1 MKKFAVAALAIS
13 VSLSLIGCGLLDLT
27 ESKSADIS
35 VSVPSTLQKGTRT
48 GVTGE
53 ISAPDE
59 IASVEITVQT
69 SSGTS
74 VSKSQIEVEYQTI
87 SGVKSFKF
95 KDEDRIYIKVAS
107 SAQAGDYKLVVSVT
121 DINNSNTT
129 LSFNFTVGGGST
141 GTQVVEGTFTLGA
154 HDHATVGSSVDL
166 DNGQVM
172 LAAAARAANSGVDIV
187 YTYSSKVSSPVL
199 MTPVYAKNESGI
211 TAFANWVNPNDTK
224 FHKVSADYDDITTK
238 EEIESLFDASKVV
251 SDGRLQVSA
260 GDVVVVKTD
269 EGAYVLVEIVTV
281 SSNASGTA
289 NFKYA
294 K

>member
-13 VSLSLIGCGLLDLT
+13 VSLSLIGCGLLGPLEELT
-27 ESKSADIS
+27 TPKVELEMPTSI
-35 VSVPSTLQKGTRT
+35 QKGAFAQ
-48 GVTGE
+48 
-53 ISAPDE
+53 ISGN
-59 IASVEITVQT
+59 IKASEEITSVVIKVVT

-74 VSKSQIEVEYQTI
+74 VPESQIKIEYPSI
-87 SGVKSFKF
+87 LGVKSFDF
-95 KDEDRIYIKVAS
+95 KGENRIRLNIS
-107 SAQAGDYKLVVSVT
+107 NSAPNGNYKLKVT
-121 DINNSNTT
+121 VTANTT
-129 LSFNFTVGGGST
+129 IDAYFDFSVGGGST
-141 GTQVVEGTFTLGA
+141 GTPVVKGSIELGA
-154 HDHATVGSSVDL
+154 HGHETEGSSVDL

-211 TAFANWVNPNDTK
+211 IAFAEWVNPNNTK
-224 FHKVSADYDDITTK
+224 FHKVNVDYDNITTK
-238 EEIESLFDASKVV
+238 EEIEALFDASKVV
-251 SDGRLQVSA
+251 SDGRLKVSA

-281 SSNASGTA
+281 SSDAKGTA

>member
-59 IASVEITVQT
+59 IAAVEITVQT

-74 VSKSQIEVEYQTI
+74 VSKSQIEVEYPTI

-129 LSFNFTVGGGST
+129 LSFNFTVVAAA
-141 GTQVVEGTFTLGA
+141 QEHRLWKVPLPQA

-172 LAAAARAANSGVDIV
+172 LAAAARATNSVLILFTHILKSAAGSYD
-187 YTYSSKVSSPVL
+187 PVC
-199 MTPVYAKNESGI
+199 
-211 TAFANWVNPNDTK
+211 
-224 FHKVSADYDDITTK
+224 
-238 EEIESLFDASKVV
+238 
-251 SDGRLQVSA
+251 
-260 GDVVVVKTD
+260 
-269 EGAYVLVEIVTV
+269 
-281 SSNASGTA
+281 
-289 NFKYA
+289 
-294 K
+294 

>member
-74 VSKSQIEVEYQTI
+74 VSKSQIEVEYPTI

-95 KDEDRIYIKVAS
+95 KDEVYIKVAS

-154 HDHATVGSSVDL
+154 HDHATAGSSVDL

-211 TAFANWVNPNDTK
+211 TAFAEWVNPNNTK
-224 FHKVSADYDDITTK
+224 FHKVNVVYFDITTK
-238 EEIESLFDASKVV
+238 EEIEALFDASKVV

-281 SSNASGTA
+281 SSDAKGTA

>member
-74 VSKSQIEVEYQTI
+74 VSKSQIEVEYPTI

-95 KDEDRIYIKVAS
+95 KDEDRIYIKVLS
-107 SAQAGDYKLVVSVT
+107 SASDGDYRLVVSVT
-121 DINNSNTT
+121 DIENNTTT
-129 LSFNFTVGGGST
+129 LSFNFAVGGGGT
-141 GTQVVEGTFTLGA
+141 GTQVVEGSFTLGA
-154 HDHATVGSSVDL
+154 HGHPTVGSSVDL

-187 YTYSSKVSSPVL
+187 YTYSEILGDPVL
-199 MTPVYAKNESGI
+199 MSPVYAKDESGI
-211 TAFANWVNPNDTK
+211 TAFANWVNPNNTK
-224 FHKVSADYDDITTK
+224 FHKVNVDYDDITTK
-238 EEIESLFDASKVV
+238 EEIEALFDASKVV

-281 SSNASGTA
+281 SSDAKGTA
-289 NFKYA
+289 NFEYA

>member
-35 VSVPSTLQKGTRT
+35 VSVPSTLQKDTRT

-59 IASVEITVQT
+59 IAAVEITVQT

-74 VSKSQIEVEYQTI
+74 VSKSQIEVEYPTI

-95 KDEDRIYIKVAS
+95 KDEVYIKVAS

-141 GTQVVEGTFTLGA
+141 GTQVVEGTFTLGE
-154 HDHATVGSSVDL
+154 HDHPTVGSSVDL

-211 TAFANWVNPNDTK
+211 IAFAEWVNPNNTK
-224 FHKVSADYDDITTK
+224 FHKVNVDYDDITTK
-238 EEIESLFDASKVV
+238 EEIEALFDASKVV
-251 SDGRLQVSA
+251 SDGRLKVSA

-269 EGAYVLVEIVTV
+269 EGAYVLVEIETV
-281 SSNASGTA
+281 SSDAEGTA

>member
-13 VSLSLIGCGLLDLT
+13 LSLSLIGCGLLDLT

-59 IASVEITVQT
+59 IAAVEITVQT

-74 VSKSQIEVEYQTI
+74 VSKSQIEVEYPTI

-95 KDEDRIYIKVAS
+95 KDEVYITVAS

-121 DINNSNTT
+121 DINNNNTT

-154 HDHATVGSSVDL
+154 HDHATMGSSVDL

-211 TAFANWVNPNDTK
+211 TAFAEWVNPNNTK
-224 FHKVSADYDDITTK
+224 FHKVNVVYDDITTK
-238 EEIESLFDASKVV
+238 EEIEALFDASKVV
-251 SDGRLQVSA
+251 SDGRLKVSA

-281 SSNASGTA
+281 SSDAKGTA